1 MRLIPRCIAT
11 TLLLALAAGPASAD
25 LSGRYGLRA
34 GVNLSAFAGGFG
46 DLVNPDNR
54 VAANVAFVYEY
65 DFVPQLSL
73 HTGIGYAG
81 KGGVSKSEGTDPE
94 GNPTGTFKDTWS
106 FEYLEVPLLMRG
118 RLLALGTTHVFVEL
132 GPMLDFRLSG
142 KFESEAPGFPDVSL
156 TTRMNAFDLGFGAGA
171 GLEFAAGPGRL
182 GIETRYTRG
191 FDDLYDTSGTLTT
204 INQAWTFALSYT
216 R

>member
-11 TLLLALAAGPASAD
+11 ALLLALVSVPASAD
-25 LSGRYGLRA
+25 LPGRCGLRA
-34 GVNLSAFAGGFG
+34 GVNLSAFTGSFG
-46 DLVNPDNR
+46 DLVNPDPR

-73 HTGIGYAG
+73 HTGVGYAG
-81 KGGVSKSEGTDPE
+81 KGGVSKSEGTDPA
-94 GNPTGTFKDTWS
+94 GNPTGTFKHTWS

-118 RLLALGTTHVFVEL
+118 RLLAFGTTHVFGEL
-132 GPMLDFRLSG
+132 GPMLDFKISG
-142 KFESEAPGFPDVSL
+142 KFGTEAPRVPDLSL
-156 TTRMNAFDLGFGAGA
+156 STRMNTFDLGFGAGA
-171 GLEFAAGPGRL
+171 GFEFAAGPGRI
-182 GIETRYTRG
+182 GVEARYTRG
-191 FDDLYDTSGTLTT
+191 FDDLFDTSGTFTT

>member
-11 TLLLALAAGPASAD
+11 AFLLALAAASA
-25 LSGRYGLRA
+25 SAQSPFRYGVRA
-34 GVNLSAFAGGFG
+34 GINLSAFTGSLA
-46 DLVNPDNR
+46 DVIEPEHR

-65 DFVPQLSL
+65 DFVPRLSL
-73 HTGIGYAG
+73 HTGLGYSG
-81 KGGVSKSEGTDPE
+81 KGGVSHSEGTDPE
-94 GNPTGTFKDTWS
+94 GNPTGTSKDTWS
-106 FEYLEVPLLMRG
+106 FEYLEVPLLLRG
-118 RLLALGTTHVFVEL
+118 RMPAFGASHVFLEL

-142 KFESEAPGFPDVSL
+142 KFGTDAPGVPDQSL

-171 GLEFAAGPGRL
+171 GLELPAGPGRF
-182 GIETRYTRG
+182 GIEARYTRG

>member
-1 MRLIPRCIAT
+1 MRLNRHTIAM
-11 TLLLALAAGPASAD
+11 LLAVALAAGPASAAPV
-25 LSGRYGLRA
+25 RYGVRA
-34 GVNLSAFAGGFG
+34 GVNLSAFTGSFA
-46 DLVNPDNR
+46 DLVEPDNR

-65 DFVPQLSL
+65 DFVPEFSL

-81 KGGVSKSEGTDPE
+81 KGGVSHSEGTDPS

-106 FEYLEVPLLMRG
+106 FEYLEVPLLLRG
-118 RLLALGTTHVFVEL
+118 RMPVLGTRHVFLEL

-142 KFESEAPGFPDVSL
+142 KFGTEAPGVPDVSL
-156 TTRMNAFDLGFGAGA
+156 TTRMNAFDLGFGAGF
-171 GLEFAAGPGRL
+171 GIELPAGPGRF
-182 GIETRYTRG
+182 GIETRYSRG
-191 FDDLYDTSGTLTT
+191 FDDLFDTNGTLTT